1 MNFLKKCGTYYF
13 NLARQLF
20 WYFYLFEILKTKG
33 NGMNRI
39 EETKSL
45 FSRRYRLVGI
55 SCCLDLLHDGV
66 DTDGTSWVD
75 CAALL
80 LTGHTANVG
89 SDVVQDGGGGDIE
102 NISLAEGGGNG
113 EFIFL

>member
-39 EETKSL
+39 EETKV
-45 FSRRYRLVGI
+45 FFP
-55 SCCLDLLHDGV
+55 
-66 DTDGTSWVD
+66 
-75 CAALL
+75 
-80 LTGHTANVG
+80 
-89 SDVVQDGGGGDIE
+89 GD
-102 NISLAEGGGNG
+102 NA
-113 EFIFL
+113 